1 MAAQRF
7 NAFVNVLRCGTGMP
21 SSASTR
27 KLSSFEVG
35 STRRASTNWK
45 NAASAIVSNPSRSH
59 DPRTTSI
66 NSCDRLPSTNATAAE
81 RGPAVRSN
89 IGWFA

>member
-1 MAAQRF
+1 MDK
-7 NAFVNVLRCGTGMP
+7 CTGAIP
-21 SSASTR
+21 RSATIR

-66 NSCDRLPSTNATAAE
+66 SSCDRLPSTNATAAE